1 MQPLLFEP
9 TMTLLHLNM
18 ITMSISCIIL
28 LVGFSCRDYRWGP
41 GLMLLGVLAVMGVIV
56 YDIRVL
62 SATA

>member
-1 MQPLLFEP
+1 
-9 TMTLLHLNM
+9 MTLLHMNM
-18 ITMSISCIIL
+18 ITMSISCIVL
-28 LVGFSCRDYRWGP
+28 LVGFSYRDYRWGP